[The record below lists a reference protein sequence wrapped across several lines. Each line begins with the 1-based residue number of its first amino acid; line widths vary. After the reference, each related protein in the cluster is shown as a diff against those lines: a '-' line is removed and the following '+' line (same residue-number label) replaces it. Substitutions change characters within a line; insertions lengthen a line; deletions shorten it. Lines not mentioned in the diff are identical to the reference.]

1 MSAQDHAMNGHGHGH
16 GHDGHHEE
24 DIGPHATLGGYL
36 TGFVLSVF
44 LTAVPFWLVMGK
56 VFDKSSTTAVVILL
70 IGAVQ
75 IVVHMIYF
83 LHMNAKS
90 EGGWNMLSLMFTLTL
105 VVITLTGSLWVMFH
119 LNSNMMPQMEHTRE
133 AAQSGGTIVPPRTK

>member
-1 MSAQDHAMNGHGHGH
+1 MSAQDHTMNGHGHDH
-16 GHDGHHEE
+16 GHEE
-24 DIGPHATLGGYL
+24 EVGPHATLGGYL

-44 LTAVPFWLVMGK
+44 LTAIPFWLVMGK
-56 VFDKSSTTAVVILL
+56 VFDKSSTTAIVILL

-119 LNSNMMPQMEHTRE
+119 LNSNMMPQMQRTQS
-133 AAQSGGTIVPPRTK
+133 AAESGGTIVPPRTK

>member
-1 MSAQDHAMNGHGHGH
+1 MSDHGHGH
-16 GHDGHHEE
+16 GHDHHEE
-24 DIGPHATLGGYL
+24 DTGPHATLGGYL

-56 VFDKSSTTAVVILL
+56 VFDKPSTTAVVILL

-90 EGGWNMLSLMFTLTL
+90 EGGWNMLSLMFTLVL

-119 LNSNMMPQMEHTRE
+119 LNSNMMPHMQRAEP
-133 AAQSGGTIVPPRTK
+133 AAESGGTIVPPRTK

>member
-1 MSAQDHAMNGHGHGH
+1 MSAQDHALDGHGH
-16 GHDGHHEE
+16 GHDHEHDHEE
-24 DIGPHATLGGYL
+24 EGPHSTLGGYL

-44 LTAVPFWLVMGK
+44 LTAVPFWLVMGN
-56 VFDKSSTTAVVILL
+56 VFDKSSTTAIVILL

-90 EGGWNMLSLMFTLTL
+90 ERGWNMLSLMFTLTL
-105 VVITLTGSLWVMFH
+105 VVITLSGSLWVMFH
-119 LNSNMMPQMEHTRE
+119 LNSNMMPHMQHVQD

>member
-1 MSAQDHAMNGHGHGH
+1 MSAHDETLDGHGHGH
-16 GHDGHHEE
+16 EHEE
-24 DIGPHATLGGYL
+24 DVGPHATLGGYL

-44 LTAVPFWLVMGK
+44 LTAVPFWLVMGG
-56 VFDKSSTTAVVILL
+56 VFEKSSTTAIVILL

-119 LNSNMMPQMEHTRE
+119 LNSNMMPKMHHERTVE
-133 AAQSGGTIVPPRTK
+133 PGATIVPPKTP

>member
-1 MSAQDHAMNGHGHGH
+1 MSAHDDTLDGHGHGH
-16 GHDGHHEE
+16 EHEE
-24 DIGPHATLGGYL
+24 DVGPHATLGGYL

-44 LTAVPFWLVMGK
+44 LTAVPFWLVMGG
-56 VFDKSSTTAVVILL
+56 VFEKSSTTAIVILL

-83 LHMNAKS
+83 LHMNARS

-119 LNSNMMPQMEHTRE
+119 LNSNMMPKMHHERTVE
-133 AAQSGGTIVPPRTK
+133 PGATIVPPKAP

>member
-1 MSAQDHAMNGHGHGH
+1 MSAQDHAMDGHGHGH
-16 GHDGHHEE
+16 EHEE
-24 DIGPHATLGGYL
+24 EVGPHATLGGYL

-56 VFDKSSTTAVVILL
+56 VFEKSSTTAIAILL

-83 LHMNAKS
+83 PHMNAKS
-90 EGGWNMLSLMFTLTL
+90 EGGRNMLSLMFSLTL
-105 VVITLTGSLWVMFH
+105 VVITLTGSLWVMCH
-119 LNSNMMPQMEHTRE
+119 LNSNMMPQMRHTQQ
-133 AAQSGGTIVPPRTK
+133 AAESGGTIVPPRTK

>member
-1 MSAQDHAMNGHGHGH
+1 MSAHDDTLGVPGHGHE
-16 GHDGHHEE
+16 HEE
-24 DIGPHATLGGYL
+24 DVGPHATLGGYL

-44 LTAVPFWLVMGK
+44 LTAVPFWLVMGE
-56 VFDKSSTTAVVILL
+56 VFEKTSTTAIVILL

-90 EGGWNMLSLMFTLTL
+90 EGGWNMLSLMFTLVL

-119 LNSNMMPQMEHTRE
+119 LNSNMMPTMQHDR
-133 AAQSGGTIVPPRTK
+133 AAEGGTGTAILPPKTK

>member
-1 MSAQDHAMNGHGHGH
+1 MSAHEQTMSGHG
-16 GHDGHHEE
+16 DGHEE
-24 DIGPHATLGGYL
+24 EVGPHATLGGYL

-44 LTAVPFWLVMGK
+44 LTAIPFWLVMGR
-56 VFDKSSTTAVVILL
+56 VFDKSSTTAVAILL

-90 EGGWNMLSLMFTLTL
+90 EGGWNMLSLMFTLVL
-105 VVITLTGSLWVMFH
+105 VVITLSGSLWVMYH
-119 LNSNMMPQMEHTRE
+119 LNTNMMPHMRPMTESSNS
-133 AAQSGGTIVPPRTK
+133 AILPPRTK

>member
-1 MSAQDHAMNGHGHGH
+1 MSAQDHAMDGHGHGH
-16 GHDGHHEE
+16 GHEE
-24 DIGPHATLGGYL
+24 EVGPHATLGGYL

-44 LTAVPFWLVMGK
+44 LTAIPFWLVMGK
-56 VFDKSSTTAVVILL
+56 VFDKSSTTAVAILL

-119 LNSNMMPQMEHTRE
+119 LNSNMMPQMQRAQS
-133 AAQSGGTIVPPRTK
+133 AAESGGTIVPPRTK

>member
-1 MSAQDHAMNGHGHGH
+1 MSAQDQTMNGHGGA
-16 GHDGHHEE
+16 HDAHHHEE
-24 DIGPHATLGGYL
+24 EIGPHATLGGYL

-44 LTAVPFWLVMGK
+44 LTAIPFWLVMGN
-56 VFDKSSTTAVVILL
+56 VFDRSSTTAVAILL

-90 EGGWNMLSLMFTLTL
+90 EGGWNMLSLMFTLVL
-105 VVITLTGSLWVMFH
+105 VVITLSGSLWVMYH
-119 LNSNMMPQMEHTRE
+119 LNTNMMPHMRPP
-133 AAQSGGTIVPPRTK
+133 AQTAPAILPARTQ

>member
-1 MSAQDHAMNGHGHGH
+1 M
-16 GHDGHHEE
+16 
-24 DIGPHATLGGYL
+24 
-36 TGFVLSVF
+36 LSVF
-44 LTAVPFWLVMGK
+44 LTAVPFWLVLGK
-56 VFDKSSTTAVVILL
+56 VIDKSSTTAIVILL

-119 LNSNMMPQMEHTRE
+119 LNSNMMPQMQHTQE

>member
-1 MSAQDHAMNGHGHGH
+1 MSAHDETLDSPGHSH
-16 GHDGHHEE
+16 GHDEE
-24 DIGPHATLGGYL
+24 VGPHATLGGYL

-44 LTAVPFWLVMGK
+44 LTAIPFWLVMGK
-56 VFDKSSTTAVVILL
+56 VFDKSSTTAIVILL

-83 LHMNAKS
+83 LHMNARS
-90 EGGWNMLSLMFTLTL
+90 EGGWNMLSLMFTLVL

-119 LNSNMMPQMEHTRE
+119 LNSNMMPTMQHERTTD
-133 AAQSGGTIVPPRTK
+133 AGTAIVPPRTR

>member
-1 MSAQDHAMNGHGHGH
+1 MSAQDTTLNGHGHDH
-16 GHDGHHEE
+16 GHDHHDE
-24 DIGPHATLGGYL
+24 DTGPHSTLGGYL

-56 VFDKSSTTAVVILL
+56 VFDKSSTTAIVILL

-119 LNSNMMPQMEHTRE
+119 LNSNMMPQMQHAQE

>member
-1 MSAQDHAMNGHGHGH
+1 MSAQDHAMDDHGHGH
-16 GHDGHHEE
+16 GHEE
-24 DIGPHATLGGYL
+24 EVGPHATLGGYL

-44 LTAVPFWLVMGK
+44 LTAVPFWLVMGN
-56 VFDKSSTTAVVILL
+56 VFSKSSTTAIAILL

-119 LNSNMMPQMEHTRE
+119 LNSNMMPQMQR
-133 AAQSGGTIVPPRTK
+133 AQPAEESGGTIVPPRTKSK

>member
-1 MSAQDHAMNGHGHGH
+1 MSAQDHAVDGH
-16 GHDGHHEE
+16 GHDHGHDHHEE

-44 LTAVPFWLVMGK
+44 LTAVPFWLVLGK
-56 VFDKSSTTAVVILL
+56 VIDKSSTTAIVILL

-119 LNSNMMPQMEHTRE
+119 LNSNMMPQMQHTQE
-133 AAQSGGTIVPPRTK
+133 AAQSGGMIVPPRTK

>member
-1 MSAQDHAMNGHGHGH
+1 MGTNHDHHHDSH
-16 GHDGHHEE
+16 GHDHH
-24 DIGPHATLGGYL
+24 DDDHDSGPHATFKGYM
-36 TGFVLSVF
+36 TGFVLSVI
-44 LTAVPFWLVMGK
+44 LTAIPFWLVMAK
-56 VFDKSSTTAVVILL
+56 VFDKPSTTTMVILGFGL
-70 IGAVQ
+70 VQ

-119 LNSNMMPQMEHTRE
+119 LNSNMMPQMQHAQE

>member
-1 MSAQDHAMNGHGHGH
+1 MSAQDHALDGH
-16 GHDGHHEE
+16 GHDGHGHHDE

-44 LTAVPFWLVMGK
+44 LTAIPFWLVMGE
-56 VFDKSSTTAVVILL
+56 VFEKSSTTAIVILL

-75 IVVHMIYF
+75 IVVHMIFF

-90 EGGWNMLSLMFTLTL
+90 EGGRNMLSLMFTLTL

-119 LNSNMMPQMEHTRE
+119 LNSNMMPSMQHKAPAGET
-133 AAQSGGTIVPPRTK
+133 GGKIVPPKTQ

>member
-1 MSAQDHAMNGHGHGH
+1 MSAQDQAMGGHGHGH
-16 GHDGHHEE
+16 GHEHEE
-24 DIGPHATLGGYL
+24 DVGPHATLGGYL

-44 LTAVPFWLVMGK
+44 LTAIPFWLVMGK
-56 VFDKSSTTAVVILL
+56 VFDKSSTTAVAILL

-119 LNSNMMPQMEHTRE
+119 LNSNMMPQMQRAQ
-133 AAQSGGTIVPPRTK
+133 AAAESGGTIVPPRTK